1 MAVMKLTDEQR
12 EAVETL
18 SNAPEHAHESKLA
31 VFNQLPLKAKPAYFR
46 EHFLVPLVA
55 AIAVIA
61 LVAFLVVRFVAPAHR
76 PKLYAAVLDGA
87 IGAAEAQTM
96 QRHFADKLGQDV
108 TIDSYF
114 DTGKDGLSKL
124 QTMLSAKQIDV
135 IIAPRAMFRQL
146 AGYGYLTDL
155 KSSLSETQRTEL
167 AGSMVSFNGF
177 SDVEGDDPSASGDGK
192 GAAKPY
198 GLKLNEA
205 EGWSAFAP
213 DDSDVLVGIAADTRQ
228 TDTAREFIDWLYR

>member
-1 MAVMKLTDEQR
+1 MAAMKLTDEQR
-12 EAVETL
+12 KAVETL

-31 VFNQLPLKAKPAYFR
+31 VFRQLPLKAKPAYFR

-55 AIAVIA
+55 ALAIIA
-61 LVAFLVVRFVAPAHR
+61 LVAFLVVRFVTPDNR

-87 IGAAEAQTM
+87 IDTSEAQTM
-96 QRHFADKLGQDV
+96 QQHFADKLGQDV

-114 DTGKDGLSKL
+114 DTSKDGLSKL

-135 IIAPRAMFRQL
+135 IIAPRAMFQQL

-155 KSSLSETQRTEL
+155 KSSLSETQQSEL
-167 AGSMVSFNGF
+167 ASSMVSFNGF
-177 SDVEGDDPSASGDGK
+177 SDAESDDPGASGDGK
-192 GAAKPY
+192 GASKPY

-205 EGWSAFAP
+205 KGWSAFAS
-213 DDSDVLVGIAADTRQ
+213 DDSDALIGIAADTQQ
-228 TDTAREFIDWLYR
+228 TDTAREFINWLYQ